1 MIWQN
6 GTTTI
11 MEQDDRLFIS
21 TGDFVEISLPLR
33 DGDREKLDNGADPIR
48 ERWTDENDQDACALL
63 LAAESRYLQSM
74 LDKVRN
80 HPCDADLQQELAE
93 AGFILEESEATEDGE
108 DDERDFILES
118 SYGDHWLTCID
129 DAEHTK
135 WIAYSNGQW
144 LD

>member
-6 GTTTI
+6 GATTI

-33 DGDREKLDNGADPIR
+33 EGDREKLNDGADPIQD
-48 ERWTDENDQDACALL
+48 RWTDDDGNDACALL
-63 LAAESRYLQSM
+63 LAAETGYLQQM

-80 HPCDADLQQELAE
+80 HPCNDDLRNELAE
-93 AGFILEESEATEDGE
+93 AGFLTDEP
-108 DDERDFILES
+108 DDADEERDFILTD
-118 SYGDHWLTCID
+118 SYGDHWLTCIKD
-129 DAEHTK
+129 DEQAK